1 MTSPRA
7 DQLRKAL
14 KSPAVRSLQAE
25 KRKKRKEA
33 ETKGGEESEL
43 TRGLK
48 DSFPAS
54 DPVSAVNSA
63 TAGEPR
69 KKPKAG

>member
-1 MTSPRA
+1 MTSHDA
-7 DQLRKAL
+7 EQLRKAL
-14 KSPAVRSLQAE
+14 RSPAVRSLQAE
-25 KRKKRKEA
+25 KRKKRKKARA
-33 ETKGGEESEL
+33 EGEESEL

-63 TAGEPR
+63 TAGDPR
-69 KKPKAG
+69 KNS